1 MAAGA
6 IRLGAS
12 SQADRRVAGISGCAF
27 SCAFDHPSPARLSS
41 PETLGLPKRWEQ
53 AVPAKMRRAPRQK
66 MDGDAFDWTTRWRFL
81 LANMRRPGNGKRVK
95 RRLNRALGRQAIE
108 TDDG

>member
-12 SQADRRVAGISGCAF
+12 SQAGRRVAGISGCAF
-27 SCAFDHPSPARLSS
+27 SCAFDHPSPASLS
-41 PETLGLPKRWEQ
+41 PPATLGLTKRWEQ

-66 MDGDAFDWTTRWRFL
+66 MDGDAYDWTTRWRFL
-81 LANMRRPGNGKRVK
+81 LANMRRPGIGKRVK
-95 RRLNRALGRQAIE
+95 RRLNRALRRQRIE
-108 TDDG
+108 AED